1 MRLTSN
7 ELVIQY
13 VQEAY
18 KETRSVLTELQDKI
32 NALPTIEAWVPV
44 KERLPKKK
52 GYYLVTIF
60 DDYRHISEICIEYW
74 YGKRQGWSTA
84 FEVTAWMPLPNSY
97 EEGA

>member
-1 MRLTSN
+1 MTNEEAIKRLKEGEPFS
-7 ELVIQY
+7 ELY
-13 VQEAY
+13 NKMWEEALNMAI
-18 KETRSVLTELQDKI
+18 K
-32 NALPTIEAWVPV
+32 ALEDSRWISV

-84 FEVTAWMPLPNSY
+84 IEVTAWMPLPKSY
-97 EEGA
+97 